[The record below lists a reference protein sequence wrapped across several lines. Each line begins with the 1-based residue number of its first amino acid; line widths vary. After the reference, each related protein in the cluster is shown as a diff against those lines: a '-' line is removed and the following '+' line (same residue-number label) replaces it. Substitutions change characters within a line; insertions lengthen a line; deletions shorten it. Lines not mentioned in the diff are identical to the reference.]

1 MNSRLFTFMIFD
13 RLDVSGQVMRV
24 GIKSF
29 LGFTVHSVHLWFF
42 INNFIMI
49 QGEYTVKGEQ

>member
-29 LGFTVHSVHLWFF
+29 FGFYCSLCSPLVF
-42 INNFIMI
+42 
-49 QGEYTVKGEQ
+49 Y